1 MKKEWFTP
9 AELLGID
16 GLPRS
21 RQGVNKRAREDG
33 WEKRRR
39 RGVQGRGVEY
49 SLSSLPESVQRSL
62 SLQEE
67 ASVFIPQPD
76 DMLSVWI
83 RIYQQFSV
91 PEREALIGHILRVGV
106 TSVLHQLG
114 ISPVNDDAAENDS
127 HL

>member
-83 RIYQQFSV
+83 QIYQQFSV

-114 ISPVNDDAAENDS
+114 ISPVNDDAAENDP